1 MLRSSLPSNAG
12 RTVKEPTSEQKTTSI
27 APIPIDVKIF
37 VPANSIPAIAIKTVK
52 PEMSTACPEVAAA
65 R

>member
-1 MLRSSLPSNAG
+1 MWRSSLPSSAG
-12 RTVKEPTSEQKTTSI
+12 RTVSDPTSAQKTTSI

-37 VPANSIPAIAIKTVK
+37 VPANNIPAIAIRTVK
-52 PEMSTACPEVAAA
+52 PEISTACPEVAAA